1 MNTTAPTTT
10 NLQSIQLLRGVAAL
24 CVVYVHTLATPN
36 FGLFGVDIFFV
47 ISGFVMALVT
57 AKNTNPKSFLLHRL
71 IRIVP
76 LYWILT
82 TCLVVV
88 IVVAPNLLSSTTL
101 NFSNYLKS
109 LFFIPYFK
117 ESHLIQPFLFVGWTL
132 NYEMLFY
139 FCITLG
145 LVISSRH
152 YLTIAIS
159 ALVLIYLNFGIISSD
174 SPLLK
179 GFFGSTKIFEFV
191 LGILAYKIY
200 SGGYLKK
207 IPYQLAIMIS
217 ALCLA
222 IMIYSEVRQIKI
234 DSFITFGIPS
244 FFLLLSTI
252 RLEPLMHGVIIKSI
266 AGFVGDTSY
275 AIYLSHAF
283 VVEFLRKVVMKHSD
297 FLQNHLGVM
306 VMAALAA
313 SICVGYLLHRFLDQP
328 IQRYIKRSLLQRTSF
343 PR

>member
-1 MNTTAPTTT
+1 MTTTAPSTS

-24 CVVYVHTLATPN
+24 SVVYVHTLAIPN

-139 FCITLG
+139 LCITLG

-159 ALVLIYLNFGIISSD
+159 ALVLIYLSFGISSD

-179 GFFGSTKIFEFV
+179 GFFGSSKIFEFV
-191 LGILAYKIY
+191 LGILAYEIY

-207 IPYQLAIMIS
+207 IPYQFAIMIS

-222 IMIYSEVRQIKI
+222 IMIYSEVQQLKI

-252 RLEPLMHGVIIKSI
+252 SLEPLMHGVFVKTI
-266 AGFVGDTSY
+266 ASFVGDTSY

-283 VVEFLRKVVMKHSD
+283 VVEFLRKVVMKHFD
-297 FLQNHLGVM
+297 FLQNHVGVM
-306 VMAALAA
+306 VLAALVA
-313 SICVGYLLHRFLDQP
+313 SIFVGYLLHRFLDQP
-328 IQRYIKRSLLQRTSF
+328 IQSYLKRLLLQRISS